1 MVGSAQFLRLDEV
14 RLAFFCVIST
24 AATQLSM
31 ERDALDCYTNGMSR
45 QTNKER
51 TRRRLLQAI
60 LKTIHR
66 YGAGS
71 LTTGRVA
78 QLAGVAQPTF
88 YVHFRSMDQ
97 ALEQVAEWVAQELGA
112 GLDSTASPELERAA
126 EVLEEA
132 VLRCTRSLVN
142 DRKLAEVFLRNRRDQ
157 TSALGKRWTVLT
169 DSLRERMRQMVV
181 QVRPDITPADAALH
195 AELLVSIV
203 FGLAEASLDARLE
216 SLERASAI
224 ASRAIVTSI
233 LTSPSVADAA

>member
-1 MVGSAQFLRLDEV
+1 
-14 RLAFFCVIST
+14 
-24 AATQLSM
+24 M
-31 ERDALDCYTNGMSR
+31 ERVALDCYTNGMSR
-45 QTNKER
+45 QINKER

-66 YGAGS
+66 YGSGS

-112 GLDSTASPELERAA
+112 GFDSTASAELERAA
-126 EVLEEA
+126 EVLEQA
-132 VLRCTRSLVN
+132 VLRCTRSLIGDPRV
-142 DRKLAEVFLRNRRDQ
+142 AEVFLRNRRDQ
-157 TSALGKRWTVLT
+157 TSALGRRWTVLT

-195 AELLVSIV
+195 SELLISIV
-203 FGLAEASLDARLE
+203 FGLAEACLDARLE
-216 SLERASAI
+216 NLERACAT
-224 ASRAIVTSI
+224 ASRAVVTSI